1 MKLVV
6 ALIPPERLD
15 AVQEVVDDP
24 GTSIVA
30 VSQVGDVREPRLR
43 AVYRGAQYAVP
54 RPRLR
59 VEIAVVN
66 EALVPSLV
74 TNLRQAVALAES
86 GREGSGDVL
95 VMPLDECV
103 RIVREYE
110 HPVVQ
115 EEPPDAERKR
125 ADEST
130 RARLGH

>member
-15 AVQEVVDDP
+15 AVQGVVDDP
-24 GTSIVA
+24 AASIVA

-74 TNLRQAVALAES
+74 SALRQAVALGES
-86 GREGSGDVL
+86 GREGCGDVL
-95 VMPLDECV
+95 VIPLDECV
-103 RIVREYE
+103 RIVREYDS
-110 HPVVQ
+110 PLLQ
-115 EEPPDAERKR
+115 EEPLDSERKR
-125 ADEST
+125 AEEAA
-130 RARLGH
+130 RPRLGH